1 MSFFAARETLRFDC
15 GCICQPEFV
24 INKTSWRIEGIG
36 CHCGRSVLL
45 PKPDLFEFNPIL
57 LRPYTGYSPMAY
69 FYDKEIVRF
78 YFNFDG
84 VEMEFKEYY
93 VQMRQWLADGETHKS
108 RVFNFDGAYNSFMNL
123 AEIDH
128 WILDK
133 ALGMVVTSSDFKS
146 VTPVIPEPKRPK
158 EIWEILKESDKRLHL
173 ELYYSEKKIGWIP

>member
-1 MSFFAARETLRFDC
+1 
-15 GCICQPEFV
+15 
-24 INKTSWRIEGIG
+24 
-36 CHCGRSVLL
+36 
-45 PKPDLFEFNPIL
+45 
-57 LRPYTGYSPMAY
+57 MAY

-93 VQMRQWLADGETHKS
+93 VQMRQWLADGETHKF